1 MRRGAAGPSSSPV
14 LVVGSGFVGTE
25 IARRLVAEGRA
36 VTLASRGR
44 PTVDPGTYGARW
56 TGLDATDPT
65 ACARVVAAVAPRAV
79 VLVHGPSDVTWCEAR
94 PEEASA
100 AHAAATGNF
109 AAVRGLDRVVMIST
123 DNVFDGSSPH
133 NVETTPV
140 SPANAYGT
148 AKRRAERLL
157 LSRGASP
164 ATVLRVS
171 LVYGHEPAGHVKWL
185 NFFSA
190 CAHRL
195 ARGESVEA
203 PGDQWTTPVLV
214 DDVAAVTST
223 LLRHPGELPPLLHLG
238 GPDRISRAEWARVI
252 ADALG
257 APRELVEAVPRAS
270 GRYASRPE
278 NTCLSSDLLAS
289 VPGMDATPLLDVTAA
304 AAALAPLFRRTG
316 RTEVTGVGPVRP

>member
-1 MRRGAAGPSSSPV
+1 MTREAEGSASRPV

-25 IARRLVAEGRA
+25 IARRLAAGNRP

-44 PTVDPGTYGARW
+44 PTADPGAYGARW
-56 TGLDATDPT
+56 TALDATDPA
-65 ACARVVAAVAPRAV
+65 ACARVVATVAPRAV
-79 VLVHGPSDVTWCEAR
+79 VLVHGPSDVTWCESH
-94 PEEASA
+94 PEEAAA
-100 AHAAATGNF
+100 AHAAATANF
-109 AAVRGLDRVVMIST
+109 AAVPGLDRVVMIST
-123 DNVFDGSSPH
+123 DNVFDGASPH

-148 AKRRAERLL
+148 AKRQAERLL
-157 LSRGASP
+157 LDRAASP

-171 LVYGHEPAGHVKWL
+171 LVYGHEPAGHEKWL

-195 ARGESVEA
+195 ARGEPVEA
-203 PGDQWTTPVLV
+203 PDDQWTTPVLV

-223 LLRHPGELPPLLHLG
+223 LLRHPGALPPLLHLG
-238 GPDRISRAEWARVI
+238 GPERVSRAEWARVI

-257 APRELVEAVPRAS
+257 APRGLVTAVPRAS

-278 NTCLSSDLLAS
+278 NTCLSSTLLGS
-289 VPGMDATPLLDVTAA
+289 VPGMTETPLHDVRSAA
-304 AAALAPLFRRTG
+304 EALAALFPRG
-316 RTEVTGVGPVRP
+316 